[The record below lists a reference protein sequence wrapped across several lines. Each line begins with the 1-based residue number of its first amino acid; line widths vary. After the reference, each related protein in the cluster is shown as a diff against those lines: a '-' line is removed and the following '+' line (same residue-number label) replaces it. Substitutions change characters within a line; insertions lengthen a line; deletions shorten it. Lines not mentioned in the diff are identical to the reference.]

1 MMTPVVCKF
10 DRSCDLHDVDQFGFV
25 DLHQVL
31 ETGVVPGSV
40 AFSDESFNG
49 VIDTDILMS
58 RPRDRFEALRQ
69 RSYVRS
75 ALAAVSENSDTG
87 HGEPTTE

>member
-1 MMTPVVCKF
+1 MITPVVCKF
-10 DRSCDLHDVDQFGFV
+10 DRKCDLHDVDQFGFV

-40 AFSDESFNG
+40 AFSDDSFNG
-49 VIDTDILMS
+49 VTDTDMLMS

-69 RSYVRS
+69 RDYVRS
-75 ALAAVSENSDTG
+75 AMAAVSAKSDTG